1 MKLNKT
7 LMAVSLLALGGAMT
21 SCDSEWLEILP
32 NTEDTIE
39 VYYTNDAKIQEAL
52 TAAYDPMLIKC
63 LFSGIIAR

>member
-1 MKLNKT
+1 MKLNKI

-39 VYYTNDAKIQEAL
+39 VYYTNDAKI
-52 TAAYDPMLIKC
+52 
-63 LFSGIIAR
+63 